1 MEGQYWIDQA
11 FFFSYFV
18 SNKSLL
24 RNSQKFLSNLIF
36 ELYPF
41 YTAKN
46 LFSIQSKKENV
57 VICDTCDL
65 SLTKGAEI
73 SRLYNIVIA
82 WQIFITLFNSTQQ
95 CHKLKKVMTGLQN
108 EPS

>member
-1 MEGQYWIDQA
+1 M
-11 FFFSYFV
+11 
-18 SNKSLL
+18 
-24 RNSQKFLSNLIF
+24 
-36 ELYPF
+36 
-41 YTAKN
+41 
-46 LFSIQSKKENV
+46 FSIQSKKENV

-108 EPS
+108 EPSWSVHTKSPSKYGFYVIKIDKQLNQLV